1 MSVIKYS
8 SCSVLNIINQRPVNT
23 LQLTSLRVILC
34 KNLSYINVNEINC
47 LGISFILLIQR
58 RQDITEHQQLVMIS
72 DL

>member
-47 LGISFILLIQR
+47 LGISFIFLIQR
-58 RQDITEHQQLVMIS
+58 RQDRTHQQLVMIS

>member
-58 RQDITEHQQLVMIS
+58 RQDKTHQQLVMIS

>member
-47 LGISFILLIQR
+47 LGISFIFLIQR
-58 RQDITEHQQLVMIS
+58 RQDKTHQQLVMIS